1 MSVNEI
7 ADNRVGRFLEFNRVD
22 TIELR
27 KGVIIRGTVSKV
39 TIGPRPV

>member
-27 KGVIIRGTVSKV
+27 KGVIMASTVDRDYYRV
-39 TIGPRPV
+39 Y